1 MIFCEKEKCFFFEN
15 RKGNGQCYS
24 KLFYGYGKTIRERYN
39 LHLLVFIFSKI
50 HFYTELVVRRCLL
63 FLFLNNRQNIPF
75 CFFSFAAKSFVSF
88 YHSKD
93 DLIRDDKVEGK
104 SDPEFSRMRRLLQNS
119 MDGARYLSA
128 ELEFVSNFIV
138 PLSSHPRRILEIVS
152 NATGSWK

>member
-1 MIFCEKEKCFFFEN
+1 MILEKGINMRVKSQLNMQLDKDTFALAMAFVACF
-15 RKGNGQCYS
+15 
-24 KLFYGYGKTIRERYN
+24 L
-39 LHLLVFIFSKI
+39 
-50 HFYTELVVRRCLL
+50 
-63 FLFLNNRQNIPF
+63 
-75 CFFSFAAKSFVSF
+75 SFAAKSFVSF